1 MDSNSII
8 MVAYYFPPEGNA
20 AVYRPLRF
28 LRGLVNKGWRA
39 TVISC
44 EPYKYERHDLKLL
57 DQVPSTVPIVRVRE
71 RDPWQALQAW
81 RNMRLGEKLASS
93 SADEARRVVAGQYS
107 PWRSWFREFVRLVEA
122 SVYRPDQV
130 MSWIGPTAR
139 QTIAACQE
147 NRPDVLWATIGPLSS
162 GVVAYR
168 ASMATGVPYVLDFRD
183 PWGLGYYPQERKR
196 PAWAKRSD
204 DRIIAEMF
212 AGARSVVF
220 LFESVAESYLRAFPG
235 ALDKTKVH
243 VIPNGF
249 DGEVE
254 PFTNPPGE
262 RCTVL
267 YAGTL
272 ASYRYDTL
280 LEGLVQL
287 KRHDPVR
294 TARLRLLFVGEKF
307 QALIERAHDLGV
319 SDLIETMPPVTNA
332 EIRRI
337 QQEAHALLV
346 LGRKPERTGHEL
358 VAGAKLF
365 GYLQAG
371 RPIIGIVPYDETRR
385 ILQKVESP
393 LIADADRPNEVVDM
407 LNIVL
412 DAWSNGAL
420 EGLVPNRFACEG
432 YSSSQQISNLI
443 DALNGASPVKM
454 SAVDL

>member
-1 MDSNSII
+1 
-8 MVAYYFPPEGNA
+8 
-20 AVYRPLRF
+20 
-28 LRGLVNKGWRA
+28 
-39 TVISC
+39 
-44 EPYKYERHDLKLL
+44 
-57 DQVPSTVPIVRVRE
+57 
-71 RDPWQALQAW
+71 
-81 RNMRLGEKLASS
+81 
-93 SADEARRVVAGQYS
+93 
-107 PWRSWFREFVRLVEA
+107 
-122 SVYRPDQV
+122 
-130 MSWIGPTAR
+130 
-139 QTIAACQE
+139 
-147 NRPDVLWATIGPLSS
+147 
-162 GVVAYR
+162 
-168 ASMATGVPYVLDFRD
+168 MATGVPYVLDFRD

-212 AGARSVVF
+212 AKARSVVF

-249 DGEVE
+249 DGAVE
-254 PFTNPPGE
+254 PFANHPGE

-346 LGRKPERTGHEL
+346 LGRMPERTGHEL

-385 ILQKVESP
+385 ILQKVESS
-393 LIADADRPNEVVDM
+393 LIADADSPNEVVDT

-420 EGLVPNRFACEG
+420 EGLVPNRFVCEG